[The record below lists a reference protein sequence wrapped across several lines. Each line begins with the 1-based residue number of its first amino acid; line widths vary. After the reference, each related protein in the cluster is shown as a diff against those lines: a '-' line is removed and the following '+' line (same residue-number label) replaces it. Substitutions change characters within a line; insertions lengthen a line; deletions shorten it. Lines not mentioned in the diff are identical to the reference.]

1 MGELTAHPLNWRKHP
16 KAQASA
22 LTGALREVGLVQ
34 SVIWNRRTKRL
45 VDGHLRV
52 ELAMEAREATLPVTV
67 VDLSEDEERT
77 VLATL
82 DPIGAMAI
90 ADGKKLNELLDGIKV
105 REVALLGL
113 IEEIRPDEESFWG
126 IGDAQKA
133 KRTDVAVSLRVL
145 CSEVQT
151 IEAAMDKALLAGA
164 STRGSALR
172 VICEAYLAQ
181 A

>member
-1 MGELTAHPLNWRKHP
+1 MWQNRIVAHEDMPVGELTAHPLNWRKHP

-45 VDGHLRV
+45 IDGHLRV
-52 ELAMEAREATLPVTV
+52 ELAMAAREATLPVTV

-90 ADGKKLNELLDGIKV
+90 ADKGRLDELLASIHAK
-105 REVALLGL
+105 
-113 IEEIRPDEESFWG
+113 
-126 IGDAQKA
+126 DAE
-133 KRTDVAVSLRVL
+133 L
-145 CSEVQT
+145 VQF
-151 IEAAMDKALLAGA
+151 LAGQKDGLPSLDA
-164 STRGSALR
+164 EPQLDGLEYR
-172 VICEAYLAQ
+172 VVVECDDEQDQ
-181 A
+181 AELIRQLESGGRKCKPLIS